1 MNHFSML
8 LGLNENSDLI
18 LRWTQA
24 GFSLDYRCFGD
35 YADSRAGSSDQ
46 PCPYLIKAISIK

>member
-24 GFSLDYRCFGD
+24 GFLWITVASETTPTLE
-35 YADSRAGSSDQ
+35 Q
-46 PCPYLIKAISIK
+46 VPLINLVLI